1 MVAVHIFG
9 SLWKCDGDLKVLYA
23 QDPAFL
29 YASRNS
35 AHARARRT
43 DCACV
48 DAGPR
53 SQRSSLPGFC
63 HCVLF
68 VLVCLFS
75 LYKPDKWRRPSHRAL
90 AESC

>member
-23 QDPAFL
+23 QDLLFYMRRGTVRINA
-29 YASRNS
+29 RGGRI
-35 AHARARRT
+35 AHAST
-43 DCACV
+43 
-48 DAGPR
+48 
-53 SQRSSLPGFC
+53 RSSLPGFC